1 MAYAPQTL
9 PSAASLRAPLRKIT
23 EALAGE
29 LNRQTERPPQWNAFE
44 WRLARAVAAM
54 HGVSP
59 LLSDVLQWQEPA
71 DFKHFLATQRS
82 QTAQR
87 HAGIAQLL
95 ARIDAQTRAM
105 KIAVQPLKGAA
116 LHALGIYA
124 PGQRPMADV
133 DLLVAEPDI
142 SAAIQ
147 LLEMLGYEQTGV
159 TWKHRAFEPRPR
171 HAVVGAGEHAANPI
185 NIDLHHKIVE
195 LLPRRATDITA
206 IVAPRSPHTGINTYP
221 SRTALMLHLLLHT
234 GGNMADHGVRLIAL
248 HDIARVADGI
258 TGDEWGAIVDLGTN
272 ERGLPWA
279 LPPLRLAARYFHDAI
294 PPDVI
299 ERLERKCS
307 PRLLRVSRRLMISD
321 VSYSNPLVSALPGAA
336 WAPSIVELVGYV
348 MGRIAGGRKA
358 EFDHVVQSEGWAK
371 DSRWYRAS
379 QARRLLMWA
388 TSRPPRVQTMY
399 SVREA
404 LRQTA

>member
-1 MAYAPQTL
+1 MANAPLTL

-23 EALAGE
+23 ETLAAEINHPTE
-29 LNRQTERPPQWNAFE
+29 LPPQWSDLE

-59 LLSDVLQWQEPA
+59 LLAYVLQWREPA
-71 DFKHFLATQRS
+71 DFRHFLAAQRD

-87 HAGIAQLL
+87 HGAIAQLL
-95 ARIDAQTRAM
+95 ARIEAQARAM
-105 KIAVQPLKGAA
+105 KVAVQPLKGAA
-116 LHALGIYA
+116 LHALGIYT

-133 DLLVAEPDI
+133 DLLVRETDI
-142 SAAIQ
+142 SVATR

-159 TWKHRAFEPRPR
+159 TWKHRAFEPRSR
-171 HAVVGAGEHAANPI
+171 HGVVGAGEHAGNPI
-185 NIDLHHKIVE
+185 NIDLHHRIVE

-206 IVAPRSPHTGINTYP
+206 TVAPSSPHTGINAYP

-234 GGNMADHGVRLIAL
+234 SGDMANHGVRLISL
-248 HDIARVADGI
+248 HDIARVADGM
-258 TGDEWGAIVDLGTN
+258 TGDEWGEIIARGIN

-279 LPPLRLAARYFHDAI
+279 LPPLRLTARYFHDAVPSEAI
-294 PPDVI
+294 AQ
-299 ERLERKCS
+299 LERGCS
-307 PRLLRVSRRLMISD
+307 WRLLRASRRLMISD
-321 VSYSNPLVSALPGAA
+321 VSYSNPFVSALPGAA
-336 WAPSIVELVGYV
+336 WAPSMMELMGYV
-348 MGRIAGGRKA
+348 IGRIVDGRKA

-371 DSRWYRAS
+371 DSRWFRAS
-379 QARRLLMWA
+379 QARRLLIWA

-404 LRQTA
+404 FRQTA